1 MFMLNSNEPIKAA
14 YLQKLVGQSMLN
26 GTLVIEMTNNSLS
39 EKHLSFHKARN
50 VLIEKKNRYMG
61 SEKYISIRFQ
71 QSSKLIRRAKEQQSY

>member
-50 VLIEKKNRYMG
+50 VLIEKKIDTWG
-61 SEKYISIRFQ
+61 VKSIYPLDFTKVL
-71 QSSKLIRRAKEQQSY
+71 S

>member
-26 GTLVIEMTNNSLS
+26 GTLVIEMTNNSFS
-39 EKHLSFHKARN
+39 EKYLSFHKARN

-61 SEKYISIRFQ
+61 SESIFPLDFTKVL
-71 QSSKLIRRAKEQQSY
+71 S